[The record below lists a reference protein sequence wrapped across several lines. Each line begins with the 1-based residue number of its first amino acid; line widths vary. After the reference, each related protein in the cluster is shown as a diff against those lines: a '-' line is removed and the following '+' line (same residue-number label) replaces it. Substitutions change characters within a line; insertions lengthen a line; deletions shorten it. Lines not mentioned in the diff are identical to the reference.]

1 MRSHEQ
7 QQQPQVQQKRQNH
20 EFIVAGYLP
29 DYCTHVNITSASQYL
44 TDLILFS
51 IQPTPKGEL
60 NQCCLK
66 PHQIKAAQTA
76 AAASSNNNNATNT
89 RIWVT
94 IGGMQRSQAFPQL
107 LLERQHRLTFLENLL
122 AFCKENINFL
132 YGVNLYWDDP
142 KTRQD
147 LNAYSQLILDTA
159 TVLHEHGILLSLT
172 TRQFFS
178 KNVIDKV
185 DFINLLAFD
194 LIPKS
199 AGAGPGDVQR
209 QHQHHHHHAAME
221 SVTMLVDNVLHQ
233 GDIPPHKLI
242 LGIPAYA
249 RHQDDPANVRTFAEL
264 VEDGYRELTQSSY
277 KGYLFDSPG
286 RVKRKVK
293 FAKKRGLGGVFLWEL
308 GQDKQVRGA
317 PGGMLLEAIAVGQYT
332 TELLRDEL

>member
-1 MRSHEQ
+1 MKRWLVSLLFLLFLERHLALLSH
-7 QQQPQVQQKRQNH
+7 PQDDSSPATRNA

-29 DYCTHVNITSASQYL
+29 DYCTHVNITSATEYL

-51 IQPTPKGEL
+51 IQPTFEGEL
-60 NQCCLK
+60 DQCCLK
-66 PHQIKAAQTA
+66 PLQMK
-76 AAASSNNNNATNT
+76 AAASITNT

-94 IGGMQRSQAFPQL
+94 IGGMKRSQAFPL
-107 LLERQHRLTFLENLL
+107 FKCRAAFLENLIK
-122 AFCKENINFL
+122 FCKENRL
-132 YGVNLYWDDP
+132 DGVNLYWDDP

-147 LNAYSQLILDTA
+147 LAAYSQLIKETA
-159 TVLHEHGILLSLT
+159 TVLHEHGILISIT

-178 KNVIDKV
+178 KDVIDQV
-185 DFINLLAFD
+185 DFIYLLAFD
-194 LIPKS
+194 LIQK
-199 AGAGPGDVQR
+199 GNVG
-209 QHQHHHHHAAME
+209 HHPHHAAME
-221 SVTMLVDNVLHQ
+221 SVSMLVDNVLFQ
-233 GDIPPHKLI
+233 GDVPPSKLI

-249 RHQDDPANVRTFAEL
+249 RHEADPATNVRTFAEL

-293 FAKKRGLGGVFLWEL
+293 FAKKRRLGGVFLWEL

-332 TELLRDEL
+332 TLQEEL